1 MKYWNRR
8 YDRSVANK
16 GCIDLRFLFDLN
28 ALNVA
33 EVFAQMDKIT
43 VAELAT
49 ECSVKN
55 QVVLAELK
63 RLGLYVFS
71 PTATIDAN
79 FAETIR
85 KKILSQRE
93 AEEAKAAE
101 LAKKKE
107 EAAKKAEKKAAKK
120 ATAPKAATKKTAE
133 TKEKDAETKTA
144 APRKARKSPA
154 RKAKAAKPVE
164 EEPPKKS
171 LAPRKG
177 RKHYD
182 READELVD
190 IVPATIPPEKEE
202 PTEKEAKEATPL
214 APAEAAP
221 PSVEES
227 AAEQPGKVATAAT
240 SEEAAS
246 TEPAAPVAETKPEPV
261 KAEPPAEKAK
271 PVQMPPTAER
281 PAELSATPGTVSKKI
296 VVPKARTKILKR
308 TSTEKVVTP
317 EVPGRILKGLRDGSP
332 TTARS
337 TAPSKLVRKK
347 KAATPEPPVRI
358 TVKVS
363 ELPKVPASPE
373 DYRPISITEGVTIKE
388 LAEKMEIKSKYIIQ
402 KLLSKGILASINQ
415 TLDQDAAKEVCAE
428 FGFRAE
434 VISFEKEA
442 ESKQEIEDKPEDYI
456 TRHPVVTI
464 MGHVDHGKTSLL
476 DAIRETNVTATE
488 AGGITQHI
496 GAYQVE
502 IKGRSIVFLD
512 TPGHEAFTM
521 MRSRGAQVT
530 DIVVLVVAA
539 DDGVMPQTIEAIH
552 HAKAANVPIIVAI
565 NKIDKPGAQIDR
577 IKQGLSDQGLLAED
591 WGGEVVTVP
600 VSAKQKTNLDLL
612 LEMIL
617 LVADLKDLKAN
628 PKRLGAGVVLEAKLD
643 RGRGCVATVL
653 VQNGTLNLGD
663 ALIAGSVHGR
673 VRALVNDR
681 GANIPTAGPSV
692 PVEIQGLQDLPQAGD
707 TFQVFEDATK
717 ARQVAEYRK
726 SKEREQALQKTS
738 RLSLQALYEQMREG
752 MVKELPLI
760 IKADV
765 QGSTEVLTD
774 MLNKLSTD
782 KVKVKFL
789 HSGAGAINES
799 DVLLATASNAIVIGF
814 NVRPERKA
822 QEMADA
828 EGVEIR
834 LYTVIYNLANDIKAA
849 MIGMLEYK
857 TQEKYVGRAEV
868 RDTFKVP
875 KFGSIAGSY
884 VVEGVI
890 RRNSEA
896 RLLRDNTV
904 VHEGKIGSLR
914 RFKDDV
920 PEVKSGF
927 ECGIGF
933 EHFSDVKVGDIIE
946 AYVIEKVQPTSLQ

>member
-1 MKYWNRR
+1 
-8 YDRSVANK
+8 
-16 GCIDLRFLFDLN
+16 
-28 ALNVA
+28 
-33 EVFAQMDKIT
+33 MDKIT

-71 PTATIDAN
+71 PTATIDSN

-120 ATAPKAATKKTAE
+120 ATAKKTTAPKATAA
-133 TKEKDAETKTA
+133 KEKDTEEKTA
-144 APRKARKSPA
+144 APKKARKSPA
-154 RKAKAAKPVE
+154 RKAKAAKPPE

-190 IVPATIPPEKEE
+190 IVPVKKPEEKPEPPEKGKEAPPAEPAPSPAEE
-202 PTEKEAKEATPL
+202 P
-214 APAEAAP
+214 
-221 PSVEES
+221 
-227 AAEQPGKVATAAT
+227 AAEQPAKIAGEAPPAAEAAAT
-240 SEEAAS
+240 PAEGIKAEPARGVKAKPKAA
-246 TEPAAPVAETKPEPV
+246 EPAAKATEPTAE
-261 KAEPPAEKAK
+261 KAEPVSKPPSGEAPPAAK
-271 PVQMPPTAER
+271 L
-281 PAELSATPGTVSKKI
+281 PAQPLAKPGTVSKKI

-317 EVPGRILKGLRDGSP
+317 EVPGRVLKGLREGS
-332 TTARS
+332 AAAAKGI
-337 TAPSKLVRKK
+337 APSKFVRKK
-347 KAATPEPPVRI
+347 KAVKQEPAAKI

-363 ELPKVPASPE
+363 ELPIVPASPE
-373 DYRPISITEGVTIKE
+373 DYKPISITEGVTIKE

-402 KLLSKGILASINQ
+402 KLISKGILASINQ
-415 TLDQDAAKEVCAE
+415 TLDPDAAKEVCAE
-428 FGFRAE
+428 FGFRAG
-434 VISFEKEA
+434 VISFEQEA
-442 ESKQEIEDKPEDYI
+442 ESKQEVEDKPEDYI

-502 IKGRSIVFLD
+502 IKDRSIVFLD

-577 IKQGLSDQGLLAED
+577 IKQGLADQGLLAED
-591 WGGEVVTVP
+591 WGGDIVTVP
-600 VSAKQKTNLDLL
+600 VSAKQRTNLDLL

-628 PKRLGAGVVLEAKLD
+628 PRRLAAGVVLEAKLD

-692 PVEIQGLQDLPQAGD
+692 PVEIQGLQDLPLAGD

-717 ARQVAEYRK
+717 ARQVAEYRQ
-726 SKEREQALQKTS
+726 SKEREQTLRKTA
-738 RLSLQALYEQMREG
+738 RLSLQALYEQMKEG
-752 MVKELPLI
+752 TVKELPLI

-765 QGSTEVLTD
+765 QGSAEVLTD
-774 MLNKLSTD
+774 MLNKLSTE

-789 HSGAGAINES
+789 HTGAGAINES

-857 TQEKYVGRAEV
+857 TQEKQVGRAEV

>member
-1 MKYWNRR
+1 
-8 YDRSVANK
+8 
-16 GCIDLRFLFDLN
+16 
-28 ALNVA
+28 
-33 EVFAQMDKIT
+33 MDKIT

-49 ECSVKN
+49 ECLVKN

-71 PTATIDAN
+71 PTATIDSN

-85 KKILSQRE
+85 KKILSQKE

-101 LAKKKE
+101 AARKKE
-107 EAAKKAEKKAAKK
+107 EAAKKTEKKAAKK
-120 ATAPKAATKKTAE
+120 AGKKAAEEEATAKPSKAKAAKTKASAA
-133 TKEKDAETKTA
+133 KEKEAAGTTA
-144 APRKARKSPA
+144 APRKARKSTA
-154 RKAKAAKPVE
+154 RKAKIEAKPPV

-182 READELVD
+182 RESEEFVD
-190 IVPATIPPEKEE
+190 IVPRKPEEPVPVKEE
-202 PTEKEAKEATPL
+202 EIAKEAPPA
-214 APAEAAP
+214 APAEPEPKAVEKAP
-221 PSVEES
+221 EEEKPETVEVE
-227 AAEQPGKVATAAT
+227 
-240 SEEAAS
+240 
-246 TEPAAPVAETKPEPV
+246 AAPVKAPPVAKPEEPV
-261 KAEPPAEKAK
+261 PAAEEPKPESPMAAQPSAQKKEEVPKLHAAEPAPK
-271 PVQMPPTAER
+271 
-281 PAELSATPGTVSKKI
+281 PGTVSKKF
-296 VVPKARTKILKR
+296 VVPKARTKILMR

-317 EVPGRILKGLRDGSP
+317 GVSDRILKGLQDGRPAAPKAS
-332 TTARS
+332 
-337 TAPSKLVRKK
+337 APSKTARKR
-347 KAATPEPPVRI
+347 KAAKPETIEKI

-363 ELPKVPASPE
+363 ELPSVPASPE
-373 DYRPISITEGVTIKE
+373 DFKPISITEGVTIKE
-388 LAEKMEIKSKYIIQ
+388 LAEKMKIKSKYIIQ
-402 KLLSKGILASINQ
+402 KLISKGILASINQ
-415 TLDQDAAKEVCAE
+415 TLDQDAAREVCAE
-428 FGFRAE
+428 FGFRAQ
-434 VISFEKEA
+434 VISFEQEA

-476 DAIRETNVTATE
+476 DAIRESKITE
-488 AGGITQHI
+488 TESGGITQHI
-496 GAYQVE
+496 GAYQVD
-502 IKGRSIVFLD
+502 IKERSIVFLD
-512 TPGHEAFTM
+512 TPGHEAFTR

-539 DDGVMPQTIEAIH
+539 DDGVMPQTVEAIH

-577 IKQGLSDQGLLAED
+577 IKQSLADQGLLAED
-591 WGGEVVTVP
+591 WGGDVVTVP

-617 LVADLKDLKAN
+617 LVADIKDLKSN
-628 PKRLGAGVVLEAKLD
+628 PKRLASGVVLEAKLD

-663 ALIAGSVHGR
+663 SLIAGSAHGK
-673 VRALVNDR
+673 VRALINDR
-681 GANIPTAGPSV
+681 GIITKFAGPSV
-692 PVEIQGLQDLPQAGD
+692 PVEIQGLQDLPLAGD

-717 ARQVAEYRK
+717 ARQVAEYRQ
-726 SKEREQALQKTS
+726 SKEREAALHKTA
-738 RLSLQALYEQMREG
+738 RLSLQALYEKMREG
-752 MVKELPLI
+752 TVKELPLI
-760 IKADV
+760 IKCDV
-765 QGSTEVLTD
+765 QGSAEVLTD

-789 HSGAGAINES
+789 HSGAGAITET
-799 DVLLATASNAIVIGF
+799 DVLLASASNAIIIGF

-822 QEMADA
+822 QELADT

-834 LYTVIYNLANDIKAA
+834 LYTVIYNVANDIKAA
-849 MIGMLEYK
+849 MIGMLEFT

-875 KFGSIAGSY
+875 KYGSIAGSY
-884 VVEGVI
+884 VLEGVI
-890 RRNSEA
+890 RRNAEA

-904 VHEGKIGSLR
+904 VHEGKISSLR
-914 RFKDDV
+914 RFKDDIS
-920 PEVKSGF
+920 EVKSGF

>member
-1 MKYWNRR
+1 
-8 YDRSVANK
+8 
-16 GCIDLRFLFDLN
+16 
-28 ALNVA
+28 
-33 EVFAQMDKIT
+33 MDKIT

-49 ECSVKN
+49 ECLVKN

-71 PTATIDAN
+71 PTATIDSN

-85 KKILSQRE
+85 KKILSQKE

-101 LAKKKE
+101 AARKKE
-107 EAAKKAEKKAAKK
+107 EVAKKAEKKAAKK
-120 ATAPKAATKKTAE
+120 AGKKAAEEEATAKPSKAKAAKTKASAA
-133 TKEKDAETKTA
+133 KEKKAAGTTA
-144 APRKARKSPA
+144 APRKARKSSA
-154 RKAKAAKPVE
+154 KKAKIEAKPPV

-182 READELVD
+182 RESEEFID
-190 IVPATIPPEKEE
+190 IVPRKTEEPLPVKEE
-202 PTEKEAKEATPL
+202 EVAKEAPPA
-214 APAEAAP
+214 APAEA
-221 PSVEES
+221 V
-227 AAEQPGKVATAAT
+227 
-240 SEEAAS
+240 
-246 TEPAAPVAETKPEPV
+246 PV
-261 KAEPPAEKAK
+261 KAPPAEKPEEPLPAAEEPK
-271 PVQMPPTAER
+271 PESPMAAQPSAQKKEEVTKPHVAE
-281 PAELSATPGTVSKKI
+281 PAPKPGTVSKKF
-296 VVPKARTKILKR
+296 VVPKARTKILMR

-317 EVPGRILKGLRDGSP
+317 GVSDRILKGLQDGRPAATKAS
-332 TTARS
+332 
-337 TAPSKLVRKK
+337 APSKTARKR
-347 KAATPEPPVRI
+347 KAAKPETIEKI

-363 ELPKVPASPE
+363 ELPSVPASPE
-373 DYRPISITEGVTIKE
+373 DFKPITITEGVTIKE
-388 LAEKMEIKSKYIIQ
+388 LAEKMKIKSKYIIQ
-402 KLLSKGILASINQ
+402 KLISKGILASINQ
-415 TLDQDAAKEVCAE
+415 TLDQDAAREVCAE
-428 FGFRAE
+428 FGFRAQ
-434 VISFEKEA
+434 VISFEQEA
-442 ESKQEIEDKPEDYI
+442 ESKQEIEDKLEDYI

-476 DAIRETNVTATE
+476 DAIRESKITE
-488 AGGITQHI
+488 TESGGITQHI
-496 GAYQVE
+496 GAYQVD
-502 IKGRSIVFLD
+502 IKERSIVFLD
-512 TPGHEAFTM
+512 TPGHEAFTR

-539 DDGVMPQTIEAIH
+539 DDGVMPQTVEAIH

-577 IKQGLSDQGLLAED
+577 IKQSLADQGLLAED
-591 WGGEVVTVP
+591 WGGDVVTVP

-617 LVADLKDLKAN
+617 LVADLKDLKSN
-628 PKRLGAGVVLEAKLD
+628 PKRLASGVVLEAKLD

-663 ALIAGSVHGR
+663 SLIAGSAHGK
-673 VRALVNDR
+673 VRALINDR
-681 GANIPTAGPSV
+681 GINTKFAGPSV
-692 PVEIQGLQDLPQAGD
+692 PVEIQGLQDLPLAGD

-717 ARQVAEYRK
+717 ARQVAEYRQ
-726 SKEREQALQKTS
+726 SKEREAALHKTA
-738 RLSLQALYEQMREG
+738 RLSLQALYEKMREG
-752 MVKELPLI
+752 TVKELPLI
-760 IKADV
+760 IKCDV
-765 QGSTEVLTD
+765 QGSAEVLTD

-789 HSGAGAINES
+789 HSGAGAITET
-799 DVLLATASNAIVIGF
+799 DVLLASASNAIIIGF

-822 QEMADA
+822 QELADT

-834 LYTVIYNLANDIKAA
+834 LYTVIYNVANDIKAA
-849 MIGMLEYK
+849 MIGMLEFT

-875 KFGSIAGSY
+875 KYGSIAGSY
-884 VVEGVI
+884 VLEGVI
-890 RRNSEA
+890 RRNAEA

-904 VHEGKIGSLR
+904 VHEGKISSLR
-914 RFKDDV
+914 RFKDDIS
-920 PEVKSGF
+920 EVKSGF